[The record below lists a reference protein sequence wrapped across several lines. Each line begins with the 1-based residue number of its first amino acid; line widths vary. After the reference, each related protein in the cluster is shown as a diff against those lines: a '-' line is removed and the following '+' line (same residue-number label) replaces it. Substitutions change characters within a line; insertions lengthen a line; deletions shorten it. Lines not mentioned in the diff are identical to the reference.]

1 MRFCRLDL
9 RPGFVAVALGLPPGV
24 ARNAFLA
31 YSSLQPGTLP
41 TSAEGEVLQVHG
53 LDIMQPIAAS
63 IEADEALFKKA
74 IRHE

>member
-9 RPGFVAVALGLPPGV
+9 RPGFVAVPLGLPPGV

-53 LDIMQPIAAS
+53 LDIMQPI
-63 IEADEALFKKA
+63 EADEALFKKA